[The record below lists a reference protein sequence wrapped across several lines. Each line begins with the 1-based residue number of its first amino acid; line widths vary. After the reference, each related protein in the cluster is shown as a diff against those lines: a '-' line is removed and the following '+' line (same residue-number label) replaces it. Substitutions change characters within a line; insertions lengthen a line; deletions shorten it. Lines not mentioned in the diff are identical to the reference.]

1 MDKISQLPDDLLIKV
16 LSLVPTKDVV
26 AMRVLSKRWMS
37 LWTLV
42 PRLIFGDY
50 PEEDDDREEDDAKDN
65 ENDNCRNL
73 SQFVYGT
80 LLLHRA
86 PVLERFHLNRV
97 SGCSASDIDLWVRIA
112 VDRFVRDLKI
122 RFFPEYGIIR
132 LPSTLFRC
140 ETLETLELRKV
151 IISEVPSRV
160 SFQSLKTFRLLFVK
174 YADEESFVRLISD
187 CPLLQDLVVETCH
200 DDNVVTFTINV
211 PSLEKFSIRNTLQDL
226 ETENDVFVLHY
237 HSLKQLTIVDYFG
250 ELKLLG
256 NNMPQLIEANLLSVS
271 CHANV
276 LESFSHLKRIS
287 LCLPEEVQYPT
298 GIVLTQLVCLEI
310 CSCESNWTNMFVSV
324 LQHSPKLK
332 VLKLVRNHSVT
343 EDRNVFWIQP
353 SCVPQCLLYHL
364 KTFEWRDYEG
374 AEVEKEVAIYILK
387 NASRLV
393 TATIYYPDSFEL
405 ERKLHMFKELEVVSR
420 GSKSC
425 ELRMG

>member
-1 MDKISQLPDDLLIKV
+1 MDKISQLPDDLLIKI
-16 LSLVPTKDVV
+16 LSLVPTKEAV

-50 PEEDDDREEDDAKDN
+50 PEEDDDREDEDAKAS
-65 ENDNCRNL
+65 ENDHCC

-80 LLLHRA
+80 LLLHKA

-97 SGCSASDIDLWVRIA
+97 SGCSASEIDLWIRIA

-122 RFFPEYGIIR
+122 RFFPKYGIIR

-140 ETLETLELRKV
+140 ATLETLELRKV
-151 IISEVPSRV
+151 VISEVPSRV

-174 YADEESFVRLISD
+174 YADKESFVRLISD
-187 CPLLQDLVVETCH
+187 CPVLEDLVVETCH

-226 ETENDVFVLHY
+226 ETENDVFVVHY

-250 ELKLLG
+250 ELKLFG
-256 NNMPQLIEANLLSVS
+256 NNTPQLVEANLLSVS
-271 CHANV
+271 CHAKV
-276 LESFSHLKRIS
+276 LESFSRLKGIS

-298 GIVLTQLVCLEI
+298 GIVLSQLVFLKI
-310 CSCESNWTNMFVSV
+310 CSCESNWMNMLMSV

-332 VLKLVRNHSVT
+332 VLKLALNHSVT
-343 EDRNVFWIQP
+343 EDRKVFWTQP

-364 KTFEWRDYEG
+364 ETFKWRDYDG
-374 AEVEKEVAIYILK
+374 TDEVEKEMAIYILK

-393 TATIYYPDSFEL
+393 TATIYYPDLFEW
-405 ERKLHMFKELEVVSR
+405 ERKLQMFKELEVVSR
-420 GSKSC
+420 GSRSC
-425 ELRMG
+425 KLTMG

>member
-1 MDKISQLPDDLLIKV
+1 
-16 LSLVPTKDVV
+16 
-26 AMRVLSKRWMS
+26 MRVLSKRWIS

-50 PEEDDDREEDDAKDN
+50 PEEDDDREEEDAEAS
-65 ENDNCRNL
+65 ENDHCC

-80 LLLHRA
+80 LLLHKA

-97 SGCSASDIDLWVRIA
+97 SGCSASEIDLWVRLA

-140 ETLETLELRKV
+140 ATLETLELRKV
-151 IISEVPSRV
+151 VISEVPSRV

-187 CPLLQDLVVETCH
+187 CPVLEDLVVETCH

-226 ETENDVFVLHY
+226 ETENDVFVVHY

-256 NNMPQLIEANLLSVS
+256 NNNMPQLVEANLLSVS
-271 CHANV
+271 CHAKV
-276 LESFSHLKRIS
+276 LESFSRLKRIS
-287 LCLPEEVQYPT
+287 LCLPEE
-298 GIVLTQLVCLEI
+298 
-310 CSCESNWTNMFVSV
+310 
-324 LQHSPKLK
+324 
-332 VLKLVRNHSVT
+332 NHSVT
-343 EDRNVFWIQP
+343 EDRKVFWTQP

-364 KTFEWRDYEG
+364 ETFEWRDYDGTE
-374 AEVEKEVAIYILK
+374 EVEKEMAIYILK

-393 TATIYYPDSFEL
+393 TATIYYPDLFEW
-405 ERKLHMFKELEVVSR
+405 ERKLQMFKELEVVSR
-420 GSKSC
+420 GSRSC
-425 ELRMG
+425 ELTMG